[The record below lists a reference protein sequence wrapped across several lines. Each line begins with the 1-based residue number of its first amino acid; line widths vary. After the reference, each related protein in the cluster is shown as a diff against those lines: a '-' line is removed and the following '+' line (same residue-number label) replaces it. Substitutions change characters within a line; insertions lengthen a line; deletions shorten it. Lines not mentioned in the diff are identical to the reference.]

1 MLDSRLRGNDKKE
14 MGMTKFESSKG
25 FLHFNVILFSQKVF
39 QGILISFVCWPS
51 FVL

>member
-1 MLDSRLRGNDKKE
+1 MSDIIDYKIYGDDMQIVEIELDPY
-14 MGMTKFESSKG
+14 F
-25 FLHFNVILFSQKVF
+25 IFSQKVF